1 MTGVQH
7 DLGSTARV
15 AANGRFAEAAHL
27 HAIEGNPLTAE
38 EIAMFEMFERE
49 GWSPERR
56 RAHILRR
63 IEGRGRVAAAG

>member
-1 MTGVQH
+1 MSRIQH
-7 DLGSTARV
+7 DSSSV
-15 AANGRFAEAAHL
+15 ANEVADRLLVEAAHL
-27 HAIEGNPLTAE
+27 QAIEGNPLTAE

-63 IEGRGRVAAAG
+63 IEDRGCVTAAE

>member
-1 MTGVQH
+1 M
-7 DLGSTARV
+7 
-15 AANGRFAEAAHL
+15 
-27 HAIEGNPLTAE
+27 TAE

-63 IEGRGRVAAAG
+63 IEDRGPAAAAE